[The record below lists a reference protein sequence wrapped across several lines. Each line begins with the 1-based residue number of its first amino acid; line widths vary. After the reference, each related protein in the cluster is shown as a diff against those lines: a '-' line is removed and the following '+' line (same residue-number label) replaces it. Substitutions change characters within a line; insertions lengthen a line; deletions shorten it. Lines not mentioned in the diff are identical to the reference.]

1 MSESTAIITL
11 TTDFGS
17 VDGYTGQLKG
27 VLLQFAP
34 RATVVDI
41 SHEVK
46 PGDIH
51 SAAWIVSSAYRCFPS
66 GSVHVAVVDPEV
78 GTQRRAILLVCD
90 AGAFIGPD
98 NGLFSPVIEREKQLT
113 AYDLN
118 KPQYWLHPVSSTFH
132 GRDIFA
138 PVAGRLASGLAP
150 DKLGTAVDVDTL
162 ARLPEKTFSCGAGWV
177 VGEIVYIDRFGN
189 LITNIPASQAGQGD
203 KCFVDGKQVACVVA
217 TYASGE
223 PGQVMAIGASHGCL
237 EIAVCRGSAADLL
250 DARVGSPVRVEAA
263 R

>member
-1 MSESTAIITL
+1 MRESTAIVTL

-17 VDGYTGQLKG
+17 VDGYTGQLKA
-27 VLLQFAP
+27 VLLNFAP

-46 PGDIH
+46 PGDIQA
-51 SAAWIVSSAYRCFPS
+51 AAWIVSSAYSYFPR
-66 GSVHVAVVDPEV
+66 GTVHVAVVDPGV
-78 GTQRRAILLVCD
+78 GSQRRAILLVCD

-98 NGLFSPVIEREKQLT
+98 NGIFSPVIEREKQLA

-118 KPQYWLHPVSSTFH
+118 NPDYWLHPVSSTFH

-150 DKLGTAVDVDTL
+150 EKLGTTIGVETL
-162 ARLPEKTFSCGAGWV
+162 TRLPDKTFSCGKGWV
-177 VGEIVYIDRFGN
+177 EGEIVYIDRFGN
-189 LITNIPASQAGQGD
+189 LITNIPASLAAQGD
-203 KCFVDGKQVACVVA
+203 KCFIDSRQVARVA
-217 TYASGE
+217 STYASGE
-223 PGQVMAIGASHGCL
+223 PGQALAIAASHGCL

-250 DARVGSPVRVEAA
+250 GARVGSAVRLEAG